1 MIRAGARPP
10 GGVDHDQQLHQI
22 VVRRLAGRL
31 NQKRI
36 GAPHVLFE
44 LDENLAVR
52 EMGKVDFAQTDAE
65 IVRNLLRQ
73 LRVGAPGVHTNVL
86 CLFHYGL
93 PLFGVFRKTTHT
105 EESGLTRGLSMPD
118 TAPSFECNPRGAAFA
133 GKTPGNRLQSK
144 SGLRF
149 QKYWFNCNNC
159 LKYHASW
166 LFAN

>member
-1 MIRAGARPP
+1 A
-10 GGVDHDQQLHQI
+10 
-22 VVRRLAGRL
+22 L
-31 NQKRI
+31 NPYI
-36 GAPHVLFE
+36 GY
-44 LDENLAVR
+44 ENA
-52 EMGKVDFAQTDAE
+52 A
-65 IVRNLLRQ
+65 
-73 LRVGAPGVHTNVL
+73 
-86 CLFHYGL
+86 
-93 PLFGVFRKTTHT
+93 KTAKKA